1 MSSKDSTILA
11 VVGTGG
17 VGKTA
22 LTIQFLQNQFITSY
36 DPTIEETYRKQIV
49 VDEQTC
55 LLDILDTAGQ
65 EEFSAMRDQYLRK
78 GHGFLFVYS
87 IVTKDSQKTLETY
100 YKQIYKI
107 KDELKIPLVLIGNKV
122 DLEGERNVTTE
133 EGIQLSE
140 KYQCPFFETS
150 AKTGKNVEE
159 SFFSLVRE
167 VRKIM
172 PKKITTN
179 QKKKKK
185 KKCIIL

>member
-87 IVTKDSQKTLETY
+87 IVTKDSQKTLESY
-100 YKQIYKI
+100 HKQIYKI
-107 KDELKIPLVLIGNKV
+107 KDELKIPIVLVGNKA
-122 DLEGERNVTTE
+122 DLEGDRKVQIED
-133 EGIQLSE
+133 GKQLSE

-172 PKKITTN
+172 PKKN
-179 QKKKKK
+179 
-185 KKCIIL
+185 CN